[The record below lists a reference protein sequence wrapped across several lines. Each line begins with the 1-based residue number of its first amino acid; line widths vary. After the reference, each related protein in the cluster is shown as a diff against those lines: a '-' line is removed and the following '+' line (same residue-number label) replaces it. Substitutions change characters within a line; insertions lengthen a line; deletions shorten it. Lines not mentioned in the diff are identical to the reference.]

1 MPNKPSLSEALKWAR
16 QARGLSQEAFS
27 GVSSRTY
34 LSSLERGMKS
44 PTLSKIKALCRV
56 LRIHPV
62 TLLTMSFTGGN
73 SKQLTTLQ
81 KRVRREI
88 ASLRAPKS
96 RKSVHT

>member
-1 MPNKPSLSEALKWAR
+1 MPTKLSLANALKWSR

-44 PTLSKIKALCRV
+44 PTYSKIVALCRV

-62 TLLTMSFTGGN
+62 TLLTLAVTGG
-73 SKQLTTLQ
+73 SKRGVEVLQ
-81 KRVRREI
+81 ARVRREI
-88 ASLRAPKS
+88 GAIKRAQS
-96 RKSVHT
+96 R

>member
-1 MPNKPSLSEALKWAR
+1 MANRHSLSEALKWTR

-62 TLLTMSFTGGN
+62 TLLTLSFTGG
-73 SKQLTTLQ
+73 SQKQIEALQ
-81 KRVRREI
+81 ARVRREI
-88 ASLRAPKS
+88 QALRAPPS
-96 RKSVHT
+96 R